1 MRAAKR
7 GHAVMAVLTALA
19 LTGTACGSSG
29 SDKSDA
35 SSGDTYTLGVLNST
49 TGALGAVGQQEAK
62 GMRLAV
68 EEINAAGGV
77 KGHKLKLEEVDDQ
90 GSVNLTT
97 AGFKKLAIDSKVP
110 VVIGPGIS
118 ANAKAV
124 APLADQYGVT
134 QILLVAQPE
143 VANGTKNVFETP
155 LPGKA
160 NSEAMV
166 NYAKAKGVKSA
177 AIIWANNPYGQ
188 AGNTD
193 VSNAAKAAGISIVN
207 SEGFDPGKFDF
218 TAQAGKAAGKKP
230 DAIFLYGAGGSSDA
244 LLLKSVGA
252 AGYDG
257 HIIGDLAYS
266 GDFVPKTAGP
276 AANKIVSLTAVN
288 YGAPDPETKKFLD
301 AYRARFGDEAT
312 VLGAYA
318 YVAVKLA
325 AAGIEKAGEFKG
337 EAISKAI
344 ESLNYKSIVG
354 TLAYTDKYHGGPSA
368 DAFKPVTFKN
378 GDYANPDQG

>member
-1 MRAAKR
+1 MRSAKR
-7 GHAVMAVLTALA
+7 GHAVIAVLTALA
-19 LTGTACGSSG
+19 LTATACGSSD
-29 SDKSDA
+29 SDKSEA
-35 SSGDTYTLGVLNST
+35 STGGTYTIGVLNST

-62 GMRLAV
+62 GMQLAV

-77 KGHKLKLEEVDDQ
+77 KGRKLKLEEVDDQ

-97 AGFKKLAIDSKVP
+97 AGFKKLATDTKVP
-110 VVIGPGIS
+110 IVIGPGIS

-134 QILLVAQPE
+134 QILLIAQPE
-143 VANGTKNVFETP
+143 VANGTKNVFEIP

-166 NYAKAKGVKSA
+166 NYARSKGVRSA

-188 AGNTD
+188 AGNSD
-193 VSNAAKAAGISIVN
+193 ISAAAKAAGISIVN

-230 DAIFLYGAGGSSDA
+230 DAVFLYGAGGSSDA
-244 LLLKSVGA
+244 LLLKNVGA
-252 AGYDG
+252 SGYDG
-257 HIIGDLAYS
+257 HIIGDLTYS
-266 GDFVPKTAGP
+266 ADFIPKTAGP
-276 AANKIVSLTAVN
+276 AADKVVSLTAVN

-301 AYRARFGDEAT
+301 AYRAKFGGEAT

-325 AAGIEKAGEFKG
+325 AAGIEKAGAYKG
-337 EAISKAI
+337 EEISKAI
-344 ESLNYKSIVG
+344 ESLGHDSIIG
-354 TLAYTDKYHGGPSA
+354 KLAYTAQYRGGPSA
-368 DAFKPVTFKN
+368 DAFKPVTFEGGK
-378 GDYANPDQG
+378 YATPDQG

>member
-1 MRAAKR
+1 MRAAMR
-7 GHAVMAVLTALA
+7 GHAVIAVLTALA
-19 LTGTACGSSG
+19 VSVTACGSSG
-29 SDKSDA
+29 SDTSDA
-35 SSGDTYTLGVLNST
+35 SGDTYTIGVLNST
-49 TGALGAVGQQEAK
+49 TGALGAVGQQEAR
-62 GMRLAV
+62 GMQLAV

-77 KGHKLKLEEVDDQ
+77 KGRKLKLEEVDDQ

-97 AGFKKLAIDSKVP
+97 AGFKKLATDTKVP
-110 VVIGPGIS
+110 IVIGPGIS

-143 VANGTKNVFETP
+143 VANGTKHVFEVP

-166 NYAKAKGVKSA
+166 EYAKSKDAKTA
-177 AIIWANNPYGQ
+177 AIIYANNPYGQ

-193 VSNAAKAAGISIVN
+193 ISNAAKAGGISIVN

-218 TAQAGKAAGKKP
+218 TAQAGKAAAKNP

-244 LLLKSVGA
+244 LLLKNVGA
-252 AGYDG
+252 TGFDG
-257 HIIGDLAYS
+257 EIIGDLAYS
-266 GDFVPKTAGP
+266 ADFVPKTAGP

-288 YGAPDPETKKFLD
+288 YGDPDPETKKFLD
-301 AYRARFGDEAT
+301 AYKAKFGHDAT

-325 AAGIEKAGEFKG
+325 AAAIEKAGAYKG
-337 EAISKAI
+337 EDISKAI
-344 ESLNYKSIVG
+344 ESLNFESIVG
-354 TLAYTDKYHGGPSA
+354 KLAYTSEWRGGPNA
-368 DAFKPVTFKN
+368 DAFKPVTFKD
-378 GDYANPDQG
+378 GQYAIPGQD

>member
-1 MRAAKR
+1 MRAAMR
-7 GHAVMAVLTALA
+7 GHAVIAALTALA
-19 LTGTACGSSG
+19 LSATACGSSD
-29 SDKSDA
+29 SDTSDA
-35 SSGDTYTLGVLNST
+35 SSGDTYTIGVLNST

-77 KGHKLKLEEVDDQ
+77 KGRKLKLAEVDDQ

-97 AGFKKLAIDSKVP
+97 AGFKKLATDTKVP
-110 VVIGPGIS
+110 IVIGPGIS

-134 QILLVAQPE
+134 QILLVAQPD
-143 VANGTKNVFETP
+143 VANGTEHVFQTP

-166 NYAKAKGVKSA
+166 AYAKSKGVKNA

-188 AGNTD
+188 AGDTD

-244 LLLKSVGA
+244 LVLKSVGA
-252 AGYDG
+252 TGYTG
-257 HIIGDLAYS
+257 HIIGDLTYS
-266 GDFVPKTAGP
+266 ADFIPETAGP
-276 AANKIVSLTAVN
+276 AADKVVSLTAVN
-288 YGAPDPETKKFLD
+288 YGAPEPETKKFLD
-301 AYRARFGDEAT
+301 AYRAKFGDEAT

-325 AAGIEKAGEFKG
+325 AAGIEKAASYKG
-337 EAISKAI
+337 DDISKAI
-344 ESLNYKSIVG
+344 ESLNYRSIVG
-354 TLAYTDKYHGGPSA
+354 TLAYTDKYRGGPNA

-378 GDYANPDQG
+378 GEYAAPDQG